1 MKRLSATLLLLL
13 IAFAPS
19 FAKKPHCM
27 FRVHAE
33 ANPRDTPVFSSSVQA
48 KVSGKSI
55 AIEKVPRI
63 SERDVVAFYPYS
75 TGSDNNYGV
84 LFQLN
89 DHGRLVLDTL
99 SVERRGGLVFV
110 FINGRPITE
119 LQIDKRIS
127 DGKIY
132 IASGLSAAD
141 IALMKKD
148 WALIGQRKK

>member
-1 MKRLSATLLLLL
+1 
-13 IAFAPS
+13 
-19 FAKKPHCM
+19 M

-33 ANPRDTPVFSSSVQA
+33 ANPQDTAAFSSSVRA
-48 KVSGKSI
+48 KFSGKDI
-55 AIEKVPRI
+55 AIEKIPRI
-63 SERDVVAFYPYS
+63 SERDVLAFYPYS
-75 TGSDNNYGV
+75 AGGDNYGV

-99 SVERRGGLVFV
+99 SVERRGALVFV

-132 IASGLSAAD
+132 IASGLTGAD

-148 WALIGQRKK
+148 WPLIGRRKK

>member
-13 IAFAPS
+13 IASAS
-19 FAKKPHCM
+19 GFAKKPHCM

-33 ANPRDTPVFSSSVQA
+33 ANPQDTAAFSSSVRA
-48 KVSGKSI
+48 KVSGKNI
-55 AIEKVPRI
+55 AIEKMPRL

-75 TGSDNNYGV
+75 AGSNNYGV
-84 LFQLN
+84 LFQLS

-99 SVERRGGLVFV
+99 SVERRGALVFV

-132 IASGLSAAD
+132 IASGLTAAD

-148 WALIGQRKK
+148 WGLIGQRKK